1 LDILLGYL
9 QFKSGSIDICEI
21 DEEVYIKDSK
31 FNDTDIAVL
40 KLKISIANLETTIEE
55 LEQKISKKRIE
66 IKIAIKDSSR
76 SKAKIILKQVKHLDL
91 DLEKKMTSVEN
102 LRQVLESIQ
111 DVKDNKK
118 VIETLKSAK
127 KALHEETK
135 DQDIDKIQD
144 LVDDIKNLVET
155 TEEISEALNP
165 VSDST
170 EADKSLE
177 MELEKLIQET
187 EEKEEMELELALSNL
202 TVKDEEKTIE
212 KVDADKAESEK
223 KLEPAMEAAM

>member
-1 LDILLGYL
+1 
-9 QFKSGSIDICEI
+9 
-21 DEEVYIKDSK
+21 
-31 FNDTDIAVL
+31 
-40 KLKISIANLETTIEE
+40 
-55 LEQKISKKRIE
+55 
-66 IKIAIKDSSR
+66 
-76 SKAKIILKQVKHLDL
+76 
-91 DLEKKMTSVEN
+91 M
-102 LRQVLESIQ
+102 
-111 DVKDNKK
+111 
-118 VIETLKSAK
+118 
-127 KALHEETK
+127 
-135 DQDIDKIQD
+135 
-144 LVDDIKNLVET
+144 
-155 TEEISEALNP
+155 NP